1 MIYHLGGQILYRSTT
16 VLYNIFFVLSRFM
29 PRRLWGDLFRPKLL
43 KRPFFGLKDVYHFVV
58 YNAYNTELYLQIN
71 AKMTLLL
78 QITKFA
84 SQTASS
90 WLLQPSYLSWW
101 VWLDFRHDYRRHRKA
116 RRHMFT
122 SNVAFFSLGWT
133 FGSFG
138 SSPQVLLMWDKLNW
152 LNVFA
157 NYCHASCALERV
169 CLTKK
174 SII

>member
-1 MIYHLGGQILYRSTT
+1 MDFNIEETFEVFIAVAILTVAIIMVISASPLNYLHHHIKENPSLLIYHLGGQILYRSRT

-90 WLLQPSYLSWW
+90 WLLQPSYLSW
-101 VWLDFRHDYRRHRKA
+101 
-116 RRHMFT
+116 
-122 SNVAFFSLGWT
+122 
-133 FGSFG
+133 
-138 SSPQVLLMWDKLNW
+138 
-152 LNVFA
+152 
-157 NYCHASCALERV
+157 
-169 CLTKK
+169 
-174 SII
+174 

>member
-1 MIYHLGGQILYRSTT
+1 MDFNIEETFEVFIAVAILTVAIIMVISASPLYYLHHHIKENPSLLIYHLGGQILYRSRT

-90 WLLQPSYLSWW
+90 WRFQPSYLSW
-101 VWLDFRHDYRRHRKA
+101 
-116 RRHMFT
+116 
-122 SNVAFFSLGWT
+122 
-133 FGSFG
+133 
-138 SSPQVLLMWDKLNW
+138 
-152 LNVFA
+152 
-157 NYCHASCALERV
+157 
-169 CLTKK
+169 
-174 SII
+174 

>member
-1 MIYHLGGQILYRSTT
+1 MDFNIEETFEVFIAVAILTVAIIMVISASPLNYLHHHIKENPSLLIYHLGGQILYRSRT

-90 WLLQPSYLSWW
+90 WRFQPSYLSW
-101 VWLDFRHDYRRHRKA
+101 
-116 RRHMFT
+116 
-122 SNVAFFSLGWT
+122 
-133 FGSFG
+133 
-138 SSPQVLLMWDKLNW
+138 
-152 LNVFA
+152 
-157 NYCHASCALERV
+157 
-169 CLTKK
+169 
-174 SII
+174 